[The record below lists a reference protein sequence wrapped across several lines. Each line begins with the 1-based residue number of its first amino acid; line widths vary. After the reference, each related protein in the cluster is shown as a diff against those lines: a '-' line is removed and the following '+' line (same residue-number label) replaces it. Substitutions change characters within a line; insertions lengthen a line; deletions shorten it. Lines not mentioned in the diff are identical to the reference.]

1 MLGILVALKTAEFG
15 ENCGLTYDSLRRRMN
30 FEIPPGLT
38 DLLQEFTVAVLRQKP
53 TDLVEFAALYFNE
66 RYERLGGGKDGK
78 GVRFSGDDALQGSE
92 SSDDDIDEADGK
104 GPLHD

>member
-1 MLGILVALKTAEFG
+1 
-15 ENCGLTYDSLRRRMN
+15 MN

-66 RYERLGGGKDGK
+66 RYARLGGGKDGK

-92 SSDDDIDEADGK
+92 SSDDEIDEADGK
-104 GPLHD
+104 GPAARLMS